1 VRHYII
7 YTVVSGVLVDI
18 LLIRYLNLN
27 KYSYTVISSIIAMLA
42 LTKTFN
48 NSVMIIKGLL
58 FAEIL
63 IFTGYVDIKTKTI
76 PDIVH
81 ILIIVVSLIN
91 IQLYQSIVGLIIVPM
106 PFLIP
111 SLLKCNSIGGGDIK
125 LMTVIGL
132 LLGVKNGLIAGVI
145 GLTFA
150 VAVNG
155 VYYKLKEKD
164 RNISFPLAPYLGI
177 GSFIAYLL
185 Q

>member
-1 VRHYII
+1 MGNYII
-7 YTVVSGVLVDI
+7 YTVVSGILIDI

-27 KYSYTVISSIIAMLA
+27 NYPYTVILSIIAI
-42 LTKTFN
+42 LTLTNTFD

-63 IFTGYVDIKTKTI
+63 VFTGYVDIKTKTI

-81 ILIIVVSLIN
+81 ILIITVSLIN
-91 IQLYQSIVGLIIVPM
+91 SHLYQSIVGLILVPL

-111 SLLKCNSIGGGDIK
+111 ALLKGNSIGGGDLK
-125 LMTVIGL
+125 LMAVIGL

-145 GLTFA
+145 GLTLA